1 MVHPNRF
8 DYKGRSIL
16 FIINDNAFCASYHQS
31 FPTTPIIAPTLVFPI
46 ANQHK
51 EMTQVNKQKLGLE
64 IDLHLITNIKF
75 RLN

>member
-16 FIINDNAFCASYHQS
+16 FIINDNAFCVSYHQS
-31 FPTTPIIAPTLVFPI
+31 FPATPITAPTSVFPI

-51 EMTQVNKQKLGLE
+51 EITQVNKLINKSGSRNGLTSNYK
-64 IDLHLITNIKF
+64 HQV
-75 RLN
+75 

>member
-16 FIINDNAFCASYHQS
+16 FIINDNAFCVSYQQS
-31 FPTTPIIAPTLVFPI
+31 FPTTPITAPTLLFPI

-51 EMTQVNKQKLGLE
+51 EKTQVNKQKWVKKWTY
-64 IDLHLITNIKF
+64 I
-75 RLN
+75 